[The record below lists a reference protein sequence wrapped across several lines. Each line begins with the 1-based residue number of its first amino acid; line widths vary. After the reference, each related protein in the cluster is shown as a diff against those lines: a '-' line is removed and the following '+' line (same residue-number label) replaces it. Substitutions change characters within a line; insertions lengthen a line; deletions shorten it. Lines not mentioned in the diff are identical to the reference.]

1 MAIMSKTL
9 SCIDDS
15 SVRVDQFSTRSSD
28 LQELI
33 LEKDKKHQKEV
44 DKLVHEQGEI
54 IEIAPDGE
62 YVIHLKKD
70 GYILKAKKAFS
81 CLVEPELK
89 DLVLVSGEASEY
101 YVLSILHRQDKNL
114 KIEVTGKL
122 ELVAKEASINAT
134 SSISIAATTADVK
147 TQLWKQSTHQ
157 YVLNSYKF
165 KHASSSFKYVGQ
177 TAEIQL
183 QNYHLL
189 AADSQR
195 YITGT
200 DRVNALKIDYSA
212 DFISKLSAQT
222 TLINGTEILKTDAK
236 KILMG

>member
-1 MAIMSKTL
+1 MKKSL
-9 SCIDDS
+9 SCIDDLP
-15 SVRVDQFSTRSSD
+15 VRGEQFTTHSSD

-33 LEKDKKHQKEV
+33 LEKDKRNQNQV
-44 DKLVHEQGEI
+44 DKLTHEQGVI

-62 YVIHLKKD
+62 YVIQLKKD
-70 GYILKAKKAFS
+70 GYLFKAKKAFS
-81 CLVEPELK
+81 CIVEPELS
-89 DLVLVSGEASEY
+89 DLVLVSGESAEY
-101 YVLSILHRQDKNL
+101 YILSILHRQKRDI
-114 KIEVTGKL
+114 KIEVPGKL
-122 ELVAKEASINAT
+122 ELVATEASINVS
-134 SSISIAATTADVK
+134 SSISITAATADVT
-147 TQLWKQSTHQ
+147 TQQWKQRAHQ
-157 YVLNSYKF
+157 YVLNSYGF

-177 TAEIQL
+177 TAETQL